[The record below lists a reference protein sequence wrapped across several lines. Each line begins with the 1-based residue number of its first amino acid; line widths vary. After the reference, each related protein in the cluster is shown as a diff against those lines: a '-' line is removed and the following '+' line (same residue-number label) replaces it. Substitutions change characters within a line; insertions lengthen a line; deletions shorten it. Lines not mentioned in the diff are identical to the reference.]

1 MNRHRSSWV
10 VAFLFLSLAPCFA
23 HHLAVVVDKGNTVAA
38 VTSADLARILR
49 IDTRKWPSGKDV
61 VIVLHRDAAPEMM
74 VLQRL
79 GKMSNNEVK
88 ALIAAH
94 KDSIILVDSDDDLLR
109 KVSSTPGAVGLVNV
123 HAVKGGVNV
132 LKVDGKL
139 PFERGYLPD

>member
-38 VTSADLARILR
+38 VSSADLAKILR

-109 KVSSTPGAVGLVNV
+109 KVSSTPGPFGLVNV
-123 HAVKGGVNV
+123 
-132 LKVDGKL
+132 
-139 PFERGYLPD
+139 